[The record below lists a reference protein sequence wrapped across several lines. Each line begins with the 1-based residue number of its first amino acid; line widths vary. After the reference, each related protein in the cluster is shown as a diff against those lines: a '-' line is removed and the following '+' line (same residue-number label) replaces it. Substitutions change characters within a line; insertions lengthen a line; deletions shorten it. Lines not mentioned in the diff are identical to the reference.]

1 MNVFEGNNG
10 DTDTE
15 NRILDMG
22 RGKGEGETNTES
34 CMEAYML
41 PYVK

>member
-1 MNVFEGNNG
+1 MNLFEGNNG
-10 DTDTE
+10 DTDIE

-22 RGKGEGETNTES
+22 RGQGEGETNTES

-41 PYVK
+41 P